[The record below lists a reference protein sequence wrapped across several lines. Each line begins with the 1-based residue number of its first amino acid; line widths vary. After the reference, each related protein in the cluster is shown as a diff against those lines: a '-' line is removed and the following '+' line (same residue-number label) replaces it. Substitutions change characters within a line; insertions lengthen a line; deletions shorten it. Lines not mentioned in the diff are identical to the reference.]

1 MTDSPVIVMITNL
14 VEGQKV
20 KADTYWPKKVGEVLK
35 YSAPIPYQRHFRT
48 TIGCTLSLNLFQV
61 V

>member
-48 TIGCTLSLNLFQV
+48 TIWLFSFSYLFQV